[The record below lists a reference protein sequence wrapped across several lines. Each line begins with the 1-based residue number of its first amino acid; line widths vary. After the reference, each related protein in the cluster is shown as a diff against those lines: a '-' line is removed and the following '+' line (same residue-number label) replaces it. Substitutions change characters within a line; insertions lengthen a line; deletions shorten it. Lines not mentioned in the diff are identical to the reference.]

1 LPSQADR
8 FCAVE
13 GTVAVDVTISPWL
26 LVRTML
32 RRLQRWFGEPRYD
45 MAAVDNVPGH
55 PQILNMYNR
64 PMLGQAVSVTSAG
77 VMIPYDG

>member
-1 LPSQADR
+1 
-8 FCAVE
+8 
-13 GTVAVDVTISPWL
+13 
-26 LVRTML
+26 ML
-32 RRLQRWFGEPRYD
+32 RGLQRRFGEPRYD

-77 VMIPYDG
+77 VMIPYDV